1 LRPSTNVVIYVLFV
15 ILGVSTHLAIIAA
28 AAFFPNRSQA
38 SLERSLRWLQEHN
51 RVIMIALGLVFGG
64 WFLVKGLHGF
74 GIF

>member
-1 LRPSTNVVIYVLFV
+1 M
-15 ILGVSTHLAIIAA
+15 LGVSTHLAIIAA

-38 SLERSLRWLQEHN
+38 FLDGSLRWLQDHN
-51 RVIMIALGLVFGG
+51 RVIMIALGLVFGA